1 MTTVRILVNKPWSG
15 RPKPNMVRV
24 GRCVLVH
31 RSASGW
37 RHMSV
42 SPKKT
47 ATKMCSHPEHWDFN
61 AKKAFS
67 AEAIELDFDAKKVD
81 HSEAY
86 GLETIV
92 AVTYQP
98 SAAAKKFAEAVGAE
112 LDAII
117 AAAPA
122 LRSPIIG
129 EVIYA
134 APSPHPAEV
143 A

>member
-1 MTTVRILVNKPWSG
+1 MTTVRILVNKAWSG

-67 AEAIELDFDAKKVD
+67 TEAVELDFNAKRVD

-86 GLETIV
+86 GLETIS

-98 SAAAKKFAEAVGAE
+98 SAESKKFAEAVGAE

-129 EVIYA
+129 EVSYA
-134 APSPHPAEV
+134 APHSAEV
-143 A
+143 EA

>member
-1 MTTVRILVNKPWSG
+1 MTTIRILVNKSWSG
-15 RPKPNMVRV
+15 QPKPNMVRV

-42 SPKKT
+42 SPKKA
-47 ATKMCSHPEHWDFN
+47 ATKMCLHSEHWDFN
-61 AKKAFS
+61 AKR
-67 AEAIELDFDAKKVD
+67 VD

-86 GLETIV
+86 GLETIS

-98 SAAAKKFAEAVGAE
+98 SAESKKFAEAVGAE

-129 EVIYA
+129 EVSYT
-134 APSPHPAEV
+134 APNLSAEV
-143 A
+143 EA